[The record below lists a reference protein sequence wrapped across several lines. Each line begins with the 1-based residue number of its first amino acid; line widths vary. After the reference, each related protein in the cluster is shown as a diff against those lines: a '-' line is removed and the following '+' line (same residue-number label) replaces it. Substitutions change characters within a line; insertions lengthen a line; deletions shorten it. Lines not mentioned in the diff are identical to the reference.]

1 MRLLKTLS
9 EKEKFSAVE
18 QSVIKYILDNP
29 KDIVNMSIRELANK
43 TFTSSAAIF
52 RLCQKCGLKGY
63 TEFKI
68 KFISE
73 VNRTSDFEND
83 ELEKPIRDLHRP
95 INGKDDV
102 KSVVRKMAFLQIE
115 AIEETK
121 NEINYKQLER
131 VADMMNA
138 AGQIVFFGF
147 DLNYY
152 ISQSTVY
159 HLVQTGMVQTGKPA
173 VVYETVNNQVAKAVM
188 FKKEDVAILI
198 SRTGEN
204 KNLIRISQVL
214 KRKGAKIILL
224 SASRDTSLDKLCD
237 EFIYIAN
244 VIDYLSMGGVIFSV
258 GCRYILDVL
267 FGILFSKNYKSVE
280 KFVGEFETVN
290 GKSVHDPNRL
300 W

>member
-9 EKEKFSAVE
+9 EREKFSAVE
-18 QSVIKYILDNP
+18 QNIIKYILDNP
-29 KDIVNMSIRELANK
+29 KEIVNMSIRELANK

-102 KSVVRKMAFLQIE
+102 KSVVRRMAFLQIE

-152 ISQSTVY
+152 ISQYTVY
-159 HLVQTGMVQTGKPA
+159 HLVRTGKPA

>member
-18 QSVIKYILDNP
+18 QNIIKYILDNP
-29 KDIVNMSIRELANK
+29 KEIVNMSIRELANK

-102 KSVVRKMAFLQIE
+102 KSVVRRMAFLQIE

-159 HLVQTGMVQTGKPA
+159 HLVRTGKPA

-267 FGILFSKNYKSVE
+267 FGILLSKNYKSVE

>member
-9 EKEKFSAVE
+9 EREKFSAVE
-18 QSVIKYILDNP
+18 QNIIKYILDNP
-29 KDIVNMSIRELANK
+29 KEIVNMSIRELANK

-102 KSVVRKMAFLQIE
+102 KSVVRRMAFLQIE

-159 HLVQTGMVQTGKPA
+159 HLVRTGKPA

-224 SASRDTSLDKLCD
+224 SASKDTSLDKLCD

-267 FGILFSKNYKSVE
+267 FGILLSKNYKSVE

>member
-9 EKEKFSAVE
+9 EREKFSAVE
-18 QSVIKYILDNP
+18 QNIIKYILDNP
-29 KDIVNMSIRELANK
+29 KEIVNMSIRELANK

-102 KSVVRKMAFLQIE
+102 KSVVRKMVFLQIE

-159 HLVQTGMVQTGKPA
+159 HLVQTGKPA

-267 FGILFSKNYKSVE
+267 FGILLSKNYKSVE

>member
-18 QSVIKYILDNP
+18 QNIIKYILDNP
-29 KDIVNMSIRELANK
+29 KEIVNMSIRELANK

-159 HLVQTGMVQTGKPA
+159 HLVRTGKPA

>member
-18 QSVIKYILDNP
+18 QNIIKYILDNP
-29 KDIVNMSIRELANK
+29 KEIVNMSIRELANK

-102 KSVVRKMAFLQIE
+102 KSVVRRMAFLQIE

-159 HLVQTGMVQTGKPA
+159 HLVRTGKPA

-267 FGILFSKNYKSVE
+267 FGILLSKNYKSME

>member
-9 EKEKFSAVE
+9 EREKFSAVE
-18 QSVIKYILDNP
+18 QNIIKYILDNP
-29 KDIVNMSIRELANK
+29 KEIVNMSIRELANK

-121 NEINYKQLER
+121 NEINYEQLER

-159 HLVQTGMVQTGKPA
+159 HLVQTGKPA

-267 FGILFSKNYKSVE
+267 FGILLSKNYKSVE

>member
-9 EKEKFSAVE
+9 EREKFSAVE
-18 QSVIKYILDNP
+18 QNIIKYILDNP
-29 KDIVNMSIRELANK
+29 KEIVNMSIRELANK

-102 KSVVRKMAFLQIE
+102 KSVVRRMAFLQIE

-159 HLVQTGMVQTGKPA
+159 HLVRRGKPA

>member
-9 EKEKFSAVE
+9 EREKFSAVE
-18 QSVIKYILDNP
+18 QNIIKYILDNP
-29 KDIVNMSIRELANK
+29 KEIVNMSIRELANK

-102 KSVVRKMAFLQIE
+102 KSVVRRMAFLQIE

-159 HLVQTGMVQTGKPA
+159 HLVRTGKPA

-224 SASRDTSLDKLCD
+224 SASKDTSLDKLCD

>member
-18 QSVIKYILDNP
+18 QNIIKYILDNP
-29 KDIVNMSIRELANK
+29 KEIVNMSIRELANK

-159 HLVQTGMVQTGKPA
+159 HLVRTGKPA

-224 SASRDTSLDKLCD
+224 SASRDTLLDKLCD

-267 FGILFSKNYKSVE
+267 FGILLSKNYKSVE

>member
-9 EKEKFSAVE
+9 EREKFSAVE
-18 QSVIKYILDNP
+18 QNIIKYILDNP
-29 KDIVNMSIRELANK
+29 KEIVNMSIRELANK

-102 KSVVRKMAFLQIE
+102 KSVVRRMAFLQIE

-159 HLVQTGMVQTGKPA
+159 HLVRTGKPA
-173 VVYETVNNQVAKAVM
+173 VVYETVNNQIAKAVM

>member
-9 EKEKFSAVE
+9 EREKFSAVE
-18 QSVIKYILDNP
+18 QNIIKYILDNP
-29 KDIVNMSIRELANK
+29 KEIVNMSIRELANK

-102 KSVVRKMAFLQIE
+102 KSVVRRMAFLQIE

-159 HLVQTGMVQTGKPA
+159 HLVRTGKPA

-267 FGILFSKNYKSVE
+267 FGILLSKNYKSVE

>member
-9 EKEKFSAVE
+9 EREKFSAVE
-18 QSVIKYILDNP
+18 QNIIKYILDNP
-29 KDIVNMSIRELANK
+29 KEIVNMSIRELANK

-159 HLVQTGMVQTGKPA
+159 HLVQTGKPA

>member
-9 EKEKFSAVE
+9 EREKFSAVE
-18 QSVIKYILDNP
+18 QNIIKYILDNP
-29 KDIVNMSIRELANK
+29 KEIVNMSIRELANK

-102 KSVVRKMAFLQIE
+102 KSVVRRMAFLQIE

-159 HLVQTGMVQTGKPA
+159 HLVRTGKPA
-173 VVYETVNNQVAKAVM
+173 VVYEAVNNQVAKAVM

>member
-9 EKEKFSAVE
+9 EREKFSAVE
-18 QSVIKYILDNP
+18 QNIIKYILDNP
-29 KDIVNMSIRELANK
+29 KEIVNMSIRELANK
-43 TFTSSAAIF
+43 TFTSSTAIF

-102 KSVVRKMAFLQIE
+102 KSVVRRMAFLQIE

-159 HLVQTGMVQTGKPA
+159 HLVQTGKPA

>member
-9 EKEKFSAVE
+9 EREKFSAVE
-18 QSVIKYILDNP
+18 QNIIKYILDNP
-29 KDIVNMSIRELANK
+29 KEIVNMSIRELANK

-102 KSVVRKMAFLQIE
+102 KSVVRRMAFLQIE

-159 HLVQTGMVQTGKPA
+159 HLVRTGKPA
-173 VVYETVNNQVAKAVM
+173 VVYETVNNQVAKALM

>member
-9 EKEKFSAVE
+9 EREKFSAVE
-18 QSVIKYILDNP
+18 QNIIKYILDNP
-29 KDIVNMSIRELANK
+29 KEIVNMSIRELANK

-159 HLVQTGMVQTGKPA
+159 HLVQTGKPA

-267 FGILFSKNYKSVE
+267 FGILLSKNYKSVE

>member
-9 EKEKFSAVE
+9 EREKFSAVE
-18 QSVIKYILDNP
+18 QNIIKYILDNP
-29 KDIVNMSIRELANK
+29 KEIVNMSIRELANK
-43 TFTSSAAIF
+43 TFTSSTAIF

-159 HLVQTGMVQTGKPA
+159 HLVQTGKPA

>member
-18 QSVIKYILDNP
+18 QNIIKYILDNP
-29 KDIVNMSIRELANK
+29 KEIVNMSIRELANK

-102 KSVVRKMAFLQIE
+102 KSVVRRMAFLQIE

-159 HLVQTGMVQTGKPA
+159 HLVRTGKPA

-244 VIDYLSMGGVIFSV
+244 VIDYLSMGGVIFSA

>member
-9 EKEKFSAVE
+9 EREKFSAVE
-18 QSVIKYILDNP
+18 QNIIKYILDNP
-29 KDIVNMSIRELANK
+29 KEIVNMSIRELANK
-43 TFTSSAAIF
+43 TFTSSTAIF

-102 KSVVRKMAFLQIE
+102 KSVVRRMAFLQIE

-159 HLVQTGMVQTGKPA
+159 HLVRTGKSA

>member
-9 EKEKFSAVE
+9 EREKFSAVE
-18 QSVIKYILDNP
+18 QNIIKYILDNP
-29 KDIVNMSIRELANK
+29 KEIVNMSIRELANK

-102 KSVVRKMAFLQIE
+102 KSVVRRMAFLQIE

-159 HLVQTGMVQTGKPA
+159 HLVRTGKPA

>member
-18 QSVIKYILDNP
+18 QNIIKYILDNP
-29 KDIVNMSIRELANK
+29 KEIVNMSIRELANK

-159 HLVQTGMVQTGKPA
+159 HLVRTGKPA

-224 SASRDTSLDKLCD
+224 SASRDTLLDKLCD

-267 FGILFSKNYKSVE
+267 FGILLSKNYKSVE
-280 KFVGEFETVN
+280 KFVGEFETLN

>member
-9 EKEKFSAVE
+9 EREKFSAVE
-18 QSVIKYILDNP
+18 QNIIKYILDNP
-29 KDIVNMSIRELANK
+29 KEIVNMSIRELANK
-43 TFTSSAAIF
+43 TFTSSTAIF

-159 HLVQTGMVQTGKPA
+159 HLVRTGKPA
-173 VVYETVNNQVAKAVM
+173 VVYETVNNQVAKAFM

-244 VIDYLSMGGVIFSV
+244 VIDYLSMGGVIFSA

>member
-9 EKEKFSAVE
+9 EREKFSAVE
-18 QSVIKYILDNP
+18 QNIIKYILDNP
-29 KDIVNMSIRELANK
+29 KEIVNMSIRELANK

-102 KSVVRKMAFLQIE
+102 KSVVRRMAFLQIE

-159 HLVQTGMVQTGKPA
+159 HLVRTGKPA
-173 VVYETVNNQVAKAVM
+173 VVYETVNNQVAKAFM

>member
-9 EKEKFSAVE
+9 EREKFSAVE
-18 QSVIKYILDNP
+18 QNIIKYILDNP
-29 KDIVNMSIRELANK
+29 KEIVNMSIRELANK

-102 KSVVRKMAFLQIE
+102 KSVVRRMAFLQIE

-159 HLVQTGMVQTGKPA
+159 HLVQTGKPA

>member
-9 EKEKFSAVE
+9 EREKFSAVE
-18 QSVIKYILDNP
+18 QNIIKYILDNP
-29 KDIVNMSIRELANK
+29 KEIVNMSIRELANK

-102 KSVVRKMAFLQIE
+102 KSVVRRMAFLQIE

-159 HLVQTGMVQTGKPA
+159 HLVRTGKSA

>member
-159 HLVQTGMVQTGKPA
+159 HLVRTGKPA

-267 FGILFSKNYKSVE
+267 FGILLSKNYKSVE

>member
-9 EKEKFSAVE
+9 EREKFSAVE
-18 QSVIKYILDNP
+18 QNIIKYILDNP
-29 KDIVNMSIRELANK
+29 KEIVNMSIRELANK

-159 HLVQTGMVQTGKPA
+159 HLVRTGKPA
-173 VVYETVNNQVAKAVM
+173 VVYETVNNQVAKAFM

-224 SASRDTSLDKLCD
+224 SASRDTLLDKLCD

-267 FGILFSKNYKSVE
+267 FGILLSKNYKSVE
-280 KFVGEFETVN
+280 KFVGEFETLN

>member
-9 EKEKFSAVE
+9 EREKFSAVE
-18 QSVIKYILDNP
+18 QNIIKYILDNP
-29 KDIVNMSIRELANK
+29 KEIVNMSIRELANK

-102 KSVVRKMAFLQIE
+102 KSVVRRMAFLQIE

-159 HLVQTGMVQTGKPA
+159 HLVRTGKPA

-244 VIDYLSMGGVIFSV
+244 VIDYLSMGGVIFGV

-290 GKSVHDPNRL
+290 GKSVHDLNRL

>member
-9 EKEKFSAVE
+9 EREKFSAVE
-18 QSVIKYILDNP
+18 QNIIKYILDNP
-29 KDIVNMSIRELANK
+29 KEIVNMSIRELANK

-102 KSVVRKMAFLQIE
+102 KSVVRRMAFLQIE

-159 HLVQTGMVQTGKPA
+159 HLVRTGKPA

-244 VIDYLSMGGVIFSV
+244 VIDYLSMGGVIFGV

>member
-9 EKEKFSAVE
+9 EREKFSAVE
-18 QSVIKYILDNP
+18 QNIIKYILDNP
-29 KDIVNMSIRELANK
+29 KEIVNMSIRELANK

-102 KSVVRKMAFLQIE
+102 KSVVRRMAFLQIE

-121 NEINYKQLER
+121 NEINYKQFER

-159 HLVQTGMVQTGKPA
+159 HLVRTGKPA

>member
-9 EKEKFSAVE
+9 EREKFSAVE
-18 QSVIKYILDNP
+18 QNIIKYILDNP
-29 KDIVNMSIRELANK
+29 KEIVNMSIRELANK

-102 KSVVRKMAFLQIE
+102 KSVVRRMAFLQIE

-159 HLVQTGMVQTGKPA
+159 HLVRTGKPA

-188 FKKEDVAILI
+188 FKKEDIAILI

>member
-9 EKEKFSAVE
+9 EREKFSAVE
-18 QSVIKYILDNP
+18 QNIIKYILDNP
-29 KDIVNMSIRELANK
+29 KEIVNMSIRELANK

-159 HLVQTGMVQTGKPA
+159 HLVRTGKPA

-244 VIDYLSMGGVIFSV
+244 VIDYLSMGGVIFGV

>member
-29 KDIVNMSIRELANK
+29 KEIVNMSIRELANK

-102 KSVVRKMAFLQIE
+102 KSVVRRMAFLQIE

-159 HLVQTGMVQTGKPA
+159 HLVRTGKPA

>member
-102 KSVVRKMAFLQIE
+102 KSVVRRMAFLQIE

-159 HLVQTGMVQTGKPA
+159 HLVRTGKPA

>member
-9 EKEKFSAVE
+9 EREKFSAVE
-18 QSVIKYILDNP
+18 QNIIKYILDNP
-29 KDIVNMSIRELANK
+29 KEIVNMSIRELANK

-102 KSVVRKMAFLQIE
+102 KSVVRRMAFLQIE

-159 HLVQTGMVQTGKPA
+159 HLVRTGKLA